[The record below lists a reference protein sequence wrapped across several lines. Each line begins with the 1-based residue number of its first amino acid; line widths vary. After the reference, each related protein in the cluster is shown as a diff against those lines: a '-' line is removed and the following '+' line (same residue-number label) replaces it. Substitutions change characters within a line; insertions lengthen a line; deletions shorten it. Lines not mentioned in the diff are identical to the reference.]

1 MWRKY
6 RNFIPNDSL
15 LNSQI
20 ELHKNTVY
28 FSCIM
33 SSFTKNFKGYG
44 KISTL
49 SLASPPVIGF
59 TSCSQ
64 IKL

>member
-1 MWRKY
+1 MLRKY
-6 RNFIPNDSL
+6 RNFIPNDSF

-20 ELHKNTVY
+20 QLHKNTVC

-33 SSFTKNFKGYG
+33 TSYTNNFEKYG

-49 SLASPPVIGF
+49 SLASSPIIGF
-59 TSCSQ
+59 KSCSQ